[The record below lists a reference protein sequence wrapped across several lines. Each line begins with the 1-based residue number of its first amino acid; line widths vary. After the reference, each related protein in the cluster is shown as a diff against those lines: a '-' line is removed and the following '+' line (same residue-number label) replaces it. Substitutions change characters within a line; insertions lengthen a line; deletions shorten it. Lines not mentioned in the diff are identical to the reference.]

1 MDERFKSFK
10 KFKSFKPSPASSPA
24 SWGRTEVGVE
34 PFGSPQD
41 KLRAA
46 VERLERFEPIYSNSP
61 WRQRPLVG
69 HFFVQCDGLRIA
81 RQLADGD
88 FHVFS
93 GQGRRFDG

>member
-1 MDERFKSFK
+1 MDERLKSFK
-10 KFKSFKPSPASSPA
+10 KFKSFKPSPVSSPA
-24 SWGRTEVGVE
+24 ARGRTEVGVE
-34 PFGSPQD
+34 RS
-41 KLRAA
+41 AA

>member
-10 KFKSFKPSPASSPA
+10 KFKSFKLSPASSPA
-24 SWGRTEVGVE
+24 SRGRTEVGVE
-34 PFGSPQD
+34 RS
-41 KLRAA
+41 AA

>member
-10 KFKSFKPSPASSPA
+10 KFKSFKPSRASSPV
-24 SWGRTEVGVE
+24 SRGRTEVGVE
-34 PFGSPQD
+34 RS
-41 KLRAA
+41 AA
-46 VERLERFEPIYSNSP
+46 VERLEPIYSNSP

-88 FHVFS
+88 FHFFS